1 MSFSTADYLAMQARL
16 AKKAPVPQNA
26 DTIKEVGNGG
36 IQDKIEE
43 WMKTQIP
50 NIWYDIKRSDL
61 PTTSRKGVPDI
72 TGVFHG
78 VPFSIEVKRKGS
90 KPTQEQLGELRW
102 LELAGAKTI
111 IAYSVEEAVEFL
123 KGL

>member
-1 MSFSTADYLAMQARL
+1 MSFSTAEFLAMQARL
-16 AKKAPVPQNA
+16 AKKAPAPQNA
-26 DTIKEVGNGG
+26 DTIKEVGKGG

-50 NIWYDIKRSDL
+50 NIWYDIKRTDI
-61 PTTSRKGVPDI
+61 PTSSRCGIPDVVGVYR
-72 TGVFHG
+72 GKSFA
-78 VPFSIEVKRKGS
+78 IEVKRKGG
-90 KPTQEQLGELRW
+90 KVTQGQLGELRW

-123 KGL
+123 KKL